1 MLHRHLSAGKSGKQR
16 AQFGLCLLMFLLVST
31 CGIGRIV
38 IEPLYQLNSPF
49 CWHSIRIG
57 IYGAARTVATQTLGT
72 LVIKVNGGW
81 GAP

>member
-1 MLHRHLSAGKSGKQR
+1 
-16 AQFGLCLLMFLLVST
+16 MFLLVST

-49 CWHSIRIG
+49 CWHSVRIG

-81 GAP
+81 GAPSGSVVVSVSLSSPLITL